1 MGTALLRRNC
11 RRWVLRFDSW
21 FRQQEVYALVF
32 AVGHVM
38 SVVIIEVDING
49 AQIPSPDTRRPS
61 PEGLGRV
68 AAGIGGEA
76 GAMQPNIGG
85 KQS

>member
-1 MGTALLRRNC
+1 MGGVRGL
-11 RRWVLRFDSW
+11 
-21 FRQQEVYALVF
+21 
-32 AVGHVM
+32 
-38 SVVIIEVDING
+38 VIIEVDING

-76 GAMQPNIGG
+76 GAVQPNIGKIG
-85 KQS
+85 RQLDGRLKTRDVEEAKGGEGLNRSRGRVASF